1 MPSPLGHALA
11 GIGTG
16 LLVHGPQ
23 PGTPGGR
30 GWLDRPGGQALFFA
44 AIACAPD
51 LDLLV
56 GNHNGATH
64 SIGSAVLV
72 GLAVL
77 AWTRRPRL
85 ALAAAAA
92 YGSHVL
98 LDWFNQDDSP
108 PIGVMALWPFSREHF
123 LSPWPLLPPVSRR
136 YWLPGF
142 VWQTL
147 KVALLE
153 LAVFGTFAAVIW
165 RSRRAGPEAPPRQRQ
180 EGGA

>member
-11 GIGTG
+11 GIGSG
-16 LLVHGPQ
+16 LIA
-23 PGTPGGR
+23 GGR
-30 GWLDRPGGQALFFA
+30 ITPTPAGRPGPVWLEHPAGLALLFA
-44 AIACAPD
+44 GIACAPD

-56 GNHNGATH
+56 GNHNGPTH
-64 SIGSAVLV
+64 SVGAAVIV
-72 GLAVL
+72 GLAVF

-123 LSPWPLLPPVSRR
+123 ISPWPLLPPVSRR

-142 VWQTL
+142 WLHTL

-153 LAVFGTFAAVIW
+153 LAVFGTFAAVAW
-165 RSRRAGPEAPPRQRQ
+165 WHRARRR
-180 EGGA
+180 